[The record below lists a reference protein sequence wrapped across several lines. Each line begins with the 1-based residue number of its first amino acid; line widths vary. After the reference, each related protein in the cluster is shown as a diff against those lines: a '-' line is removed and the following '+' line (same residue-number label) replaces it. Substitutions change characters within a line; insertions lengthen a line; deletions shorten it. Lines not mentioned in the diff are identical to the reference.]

1 MSNFATVILA
11 SLLPLS
17 GAWSASALANGGAP
31 DPLPEEFAGDL
42 PRCEIRA
49 ERNGRGVL
57 LEGLVFAD
65 VPLTGSYRLRI
76 SQRGPGGS
84 SQINQG
90 GEFEATPGEPQSL
103 GTVSVGSGPNSF
115 TARLSV
121 SFDDGGTV
129 DCSAGTG
136 KRRVEFAPS
145 SPDTS
150 TLDADAASQPE
161 GLRR

>member
-31 DPLPEEFAGDL
+31 APLPDEFAGDL

-49 ERNGRGVL
+49 EPNGRGVM

-65 VPLTGSYRLRI
+65 VPMTGTYQFRI
-76 SQRGPGGS
+76 SQRAAGGS

-90 GEFEATPGEPQSL
+90 GEFEATPDEPQSL

-115 TARLSV
+115 TARLTV

-136 KRRVEFAPS
+136 KRRVERAPS
-145 SPDTS
+145 APET
-150 TLDADAASQPE
+150 TPLDADAAS
-161 GLRR
+161 

>member
-31 DPLPEEFAGDL
+31 APLPDEFTGDL

-49 ERNGRGVL
+49 EPNGRGVV

-65 VPLTGSYRLRI
+65 APLKGTYRFRI
-76 SQRGPGGS
+76 SQRGAGGS

-90 GEFEATPGEPQSL
+90 GEFEATPNEPASL
-103 GTVSVGSGPNSF
+103 GTVSIGSGPNSF
-115 TARLSV
+115 SATLTV
-121 SFDDGGTV
+121 TWEGGV
-129 DCSAGTG
+129 IDCRAGTG
-136 KRRVEFAPS
+136 KRRVELAPS
-145 SPDTS
+145 ASEPTP
-150 TLDADAASQPE
+150 LDADPAS
-161 GLRR
+161 

>member
-31 DPLPEEFAGDL
+31 APLPDEFAGDL

-49 ERNGRGVL
+49 ETDGRGVV

-65 VPLTGSYRLRI
+65 VPLTGTYRFRI
-76 SQRGPGGS
+76 SQRGAGGS

-90 GEFEATPGEPQSL
+90 GEFEATPGRACI
-103 GTVSVGSGPNSF
+103 
-115 TARLSV
+115 ARHC
-121 SFDDGGTV
+121 FDRKRTEQLQREAHGEHGDGGTV

-136 KRRVEFAPS
+136 KRRVELAPS
-145 SPDTS
+145 APDTP
-150 TLDADAASQPE
+150 TA
-161 GLRR
+161 RR

>member
-49 ERNGRGVL
+49 ERNGRGLL

-76 SQRGPGGS
+76 SQRGPEAHRRSIKAVS
-84 SQINQG
+84 SKQRPASLNRSAPFQSEADRTASPQG
-90 GEFEATPGEPQSL
+90 
-103 GTVSVGSGPNSF
+103 
-115 TARLSV
+115 
-121 SFDDGGTV
+121 
-129 DCSAGTG
+129 
-136 KRRVEFAPS
+136 
-145 SPDTS
+145 
-150 TLDADAASQPE
+150 
-161 GLRR
+161 

>member
-1 MSNFATVILA
+1 MLNFATVILA

-31 DPLPEEFAGDL
+31 DPLPEEVSGDV

-49 ERNGRGVL
+49 ESNDGGVV

-65 VPLTGSYRLRI
+65 APLTGTYSFRI
-76 SQRGPGGS
+76 SQRAPGGS

-90 GEFEATPGEPQSL
+90 GDFEATPGEPESL

-115 TARLSV
+115 TATLTV

-136 KRRVEFAPS
+136 KRRVEFTPTAP
-145 SPDTS
+145 D
-150 TLDADAASQPE
+150 E
-161 GLRR
+161 NGW

>member
-31 DPLPEEFAGDL
+31 APLPDEFAGDL

-49 ERNGRGVL
+49 EPNGRGVQ

-65 VPLTGSYRLRI
+65 VPLSGTYRFRI

-90 GEFEATPGEPQSL
+90 GEFEAAPGEAQSL
-103 GTVSVGSGPNSF
+103 GVVSVGSGPTSF
-115 TARLSV
+115 TATLTVRWA
-121 SFDDGGTV
+121 GGSV
-129 DCSAGTG
+129 DCATGTG
-136 KRRVEFAPS
+136 KRRVELAPS
-145 SPDTS
+145 EDL
-150 TLDADAASQPE
+150 TLDPGAERPDAAS
-161 GLRR
+161 

>member
-1 MSNFATVILA
+1 MSNFTTLLLA
-11 SLLPLS
+11 SLIPLS

-31 DPLPEEFAGDL
+31 APLPEEFSSDL

-49 ERNGRGVL
+49 EPNGGGVV

-65 VPLTGSYRLRI
+65 APLTGTYSFRI
-76 SQRGPGGS
+76 SQRSPGGS

-90 GEFEATPGEPQSL
+90 GEFEATAGEPESL

-115 TARLSV
+115 TATLTV
-121 SFDDGGTV
+121 SFDNGGAV

-136 KRRVEFAPS
+136 KRRAEFAPS

>member
-1 MSNFATVILA
+1 MSNFTTLLLA
-11 SLLPLS
+11 SLIPLS

-31 DPLPEEFAGDL
+31 APLPEEFSSDL

-49 ERNGRGVL
+49 EPNGGGVV

-65 VPLTGSYRLRI
+65 APLTGTYSFRI
-76 SQRGPGGS
+76 SQRSPGGS

-90 GEFEATPGEPQSL
+90 GEFEATAGEPELL

-115 TARLSV
+115 TATLTV
-121 SFDDGGTV
+121 SFDNGGAV

-136 KRRVEFAPS
+136 KRRVELMPAAPET
-145 SPDTS
+145 P
-150 TLDADAASQPE
+150 AQAP
-161 GLRR
+161 

>member
-31 DPLPEEFAGDL
+31 APDEFAGDL

-49 ERNGRGVL
+49 EPNGRGVV

-65 VPLTGSYRLRI
+65 APLSGSYQFRI
-76 SQRGPGGS
+76 AQNGAGGS
-84 SQINQG
+84 SRINQG
-90 GEFEATPGEPQSL
+90 GEFEAVPGLPESL
-103 GTVSVGSGPNSF
+103 GTVSLASGPGSF
-115 TARLSV
+115 TATLTV
-121 SFDDGGTV
+121 SWAGGTV

-136 KRRVEFAPS
+136 KRRVELAPS
-145 SPDTS
+145 APDTLN
-150 TLDADAASQPE
+150 LDADAAS
-161 GLRR
+161 